1 MQRFIVPVVVA
12 VVLIAGQAYLQGIWT
27 GRWSQ
32 QDVSKELQAHIDRIK
47 RIPTTFGDWDSIEAP
62 MTQRELD
69 ASGSLSAFSRQFQSK
84 SDPSKVV
91 SVFVVCG
98 LSRDI
103 TAHTPDQCYPL
114 SGFEEV
120 EDPQAYDIEFGTD
133 HKNAMEFRTNR
144 FKKAHSIMPQDL
156 RIFWSFSGDGKWES
170 PSIPK
175 FSLAHFPALYKIYV
189 NTSVRGATSTRA
201 DDSAA
206 VKFLKDFMPILN
218 STLFPPES
226 ESGKGG
232 AADDVASKPADSAA
246 ADATSSDADKAAK

>member
-27 GRWSQ
+27 GRWNQ
-32 QDVSKELQAHIDRIK
+32 KDVSQELQSHIERMSH
-47 RIPTTFGDWDSIEAP
+47 IPTAFGDWDSIESP
-62 MTQRELD
+62 ISQRELD
-69 ASGSLSAFSRQFQSK
+69 ASGSLSAFSRRFASK

-91 SVFVVCG
+91 EVFVVCG

-103 TAHTPDQCYPL
+103 AQHTPDQCYPL
-114 SGFEEV
+114 SGFDEV
-120 EDPQAYDIEFGTD
+120 EDPQAYDIEIGGD
-133 HKNAMEFRTNR
+133 HKNLLEFRTNR
-144 FKKAHSIMPQDL
+144 FRKAHSIMPQDL

-201 DDSAA
+201 DDSAG

-226 ESGKGG
+226 ESGKGE
-232 AADDVASKPADSAA
+232 AASKPSDSAVK
-246 ADATSSDADKAAK
+246 ADATSSEADKSAK

>member
-12 VVLIAGQAYLQGIWT
+12 VVLIVGQAYLQGIWT

-32 QDVSKELQAHIDRIK
+32 SDLTKELQTSIDRVNK
-47 RIPTTFGDWDSIEAP
+47 IPTAFGDWDSIDAP
-62 MTQRELD
+62 ITEREKE
-69 ASGSLSAFSRQFQSK
+69 ASGSLGVYSRQFQNRT
-84 SDPSKVV
+84 DPSKVV
-91 SVFVVCG
+91 SVFVVSG

-103 TAHTPDQCYPL
+103 TQHTPDQCYPL

-120 EDPQAYDIEFGTD
+120 EDPQAYDIELGSD
-133 HKNAMEFRTNR
+133 HKNVMEFRTNR
-144 FKKAHSIMPQDL
+144 FRKAHSIMPQDL

-189 NTSVRGATSTRA
+189 NTSVRGASSTRA

-206 VKFLKDFMPILN
+206 VSFLKDFMPILN

-226 ESGKGG
+226 ESSKAGG
-232 AADDVASKPADSAA
+232 SNDTASKPADAV
-246 ADATSSDADKAAK
+246 SSEADKAAK